1 MKIVMLGDSITEG
14 WDGSVDVERP
24 ESYFIQQVLGMPTTN
39 LGHGGGAIIGTQSKD
54 LPQVVSSTDFR
65 QYDLVTIGY
74 GVNDFDGG
82 SGSIRELTDTLND
95 QIQLIYESN
104 PDILLVGILP
114 IWGNTDAINA
124 NESPAGYGW
133 DELQDAEKDVYIS
146 NGGIVLDWRSD
157 PVVTPNNFNQLLGDK
172 WLHPTQATY
181 ELLGNRIANFIRDNL
196 GLSLVP
202 YDGIVWHLK
211 DNLNQNFGSLNQR
224 IGIVAGLLG
233 KSISHIEPVTSNS
246 LGRAYRMQ
254 MLNGLRTAISD
265 VNELVSAIDDSD
277 LHSIN
282 PVLPVWLQSDNRFTD
297 TLNNVWDAVDRCLFK
312 VQRLS
317 TQIE

>member
-1 MKIVMLGDSITEG
+1 MLGDSITEG
-14 WDGSVDVERP
+14 WDGSVDIERP
-24 ESYFIQQVLGMPTTN
+24 EAYFIQQSLNMPTTN
-39 LGHGGGAIIGTQSKD
+39 LGHGGGAIIGNQSKD
-54 LPQVVSSTDFR
+54 LPQVVSSTDFS
-65 QYDLVTIGY
+65 QYDLVTIAY

-82 SGSIRELTDTLND
+82 SGSIRKLTDTLND

-104 PDILLVGILP
+104 PNILLVGILP
-114 IWGNTDAINA
+114 IWGNTDAIKA
-124 NESPAGYGW
+124 NESPSGYGW
-133 DELQDAEKDVYIS
+133 DELQDAEKDVYTS
-146 NGGIVLDWRSD
+146 NNGIVLDWRSD
-157 PVVTPNNFNQLLGDK
+157 PIVTPNNFSQLLGDK
-172 WLHPTQATY
+172 WLHPTQSTY

-224 IGIVAGLLG
+224 LGIAAGLLN

-254 MLNGLRTAISD
+254 MLNGLQTAISD
-265 VNELVSAIDDSD
+265 VNELVTVIDDSD
-277 LHSIN
+277 LHGIN
-282 PVLPVWLQSDNRFTD
+282 PALPVWLQLDSRFTD
-297 TLNNVWDAVDRCLFK
+297 TLNNAWDAIDRCLFK

-317 TQIE
+317 TQINQ

>member
-1 MKIVMLGDSITEG
+1 MLGDSITEG
-14 WDGSVDVERP
+14 WDGSVDVDRP
-24 ESYFIQQVLGMPTTN
+24 EAYFIQQALNMPTTN

-172 WLHPTQATY
+172 WLHPTQETY
-181 ELLGNRIANFIRDNL
+181 ELLGNRIALFIRQNL
-196 GLSLVP
+196 CLSLVQF
-202 YDGIVWHLK
+202 DGLK
-211 DNLNQNFGSLNQR
+211 DNLNQNFTNLNNR
-224 IGIVAGLLG
+224 LTNLANRLNV
-233 KSISHIEPVTSNS
+233 STSVIEPVTSDL
-246 LGRAYRMQ
+246 LGLTFRNQ
-254 MLNGLRTAISD
+254 MLTGLRTAIDD
-265 VNELVSAIDDSD
+265 VNLLVRQLDGRDVR
-277 LHSIN
+277 SIN
-282 PVLPVWLQSDNRFTD
+282 PTLPIGLLIDQHFGE
-297 TLNNVWDAVDRCLFK
+297 TLNNVWNTLDHCLFNL
-312 VQRLS
+312 QRLS
-317 TQIE
+317 ELDG